1 MFIKDCIKLVINH
14 FFIITVAVLFF
25 TGTSAF
31 LPNHEGYPPEY
42 PWIVLLTGVSGSLPS
57 LLFCFRKEP
66 TKLQFTIRCIIH
78 FIFIETMVMC
88 EGALVGWYDNFIDG
102 LIIFVS
108 VIIIYAFVWFYSYKT
123 EKTTA
128 NNINNALNEIN
139 ADEDEE

>member
-1 MFIKDCIKLVINH
+1 MSSFKSLGSH
-14 FFIITVAVLFF
+14 FTENGGFATIQ
-25 TGTSAF
+25 S
-31 LPNHEGYPPEY
+31 NK
-42 PWIVLLTGVSGSLPS
+42 SPS
-57 LLFCFRKEP
+57 YCSEKS